1 MDSLFT
7 SFIRKGY
14 LTRKSH
20 LMDTIMDKASDVKQN
35 EIRLALS
42 IDQTKAP
49 CAFSSTFYRALA
61 HPIARLNFLR
71 ATY

>member
-35 EIRLALS
+35 EIRLALG
-42 IDQTKAP
+42 IDQTKALVP
-49 CAFSSTFYRALA
+49 SPARSTGPWHIQLQD
-61 HPIARLNFLR
+61 
-71 ATY
+71 